1 MSRASRQVLRCSLTA
16 ILLFAMAMV
25 ASEGAAQ
32 IYHVK
37 EMNTEKLRVLERDKT
52 VVLLPGGII
61 EQHGP
66 YLPAFADG
74 YMNER
79 MTQEIANAIVERPG
93 WKVLIFPLIPLGA
106 GGANEI
112 GLKYVFDGT
121 YAVRFATL
129 RAVFMDLA
137 TELGE
142 AGFRWIFVV
151 HLHGAP
157 NHSRALDQAGDYFRD
172 TYGGRMVHLFGL
184 LPVIGAGREVQKTLD
199 AKEQQEDGFA
209 PHAGLHETSVLLFLR
224 PDLVSPARQTAPP
237 LTGQNFDDLSR
248 IARTEGWPGYFGSP
262 RLASAAYGARV
273 WRAWS
278 ARFIEFALKTLDGFD
293 LQQVPRYADV
303 MSKSPANVAIDR
315 AALAHDQDVER
326 KQLDWLT
333 KLGLK

>member
-1 MSRASRQVLRCSLTA
+1 
-16 ILLFAMAMV
+16 
-25 ASEGAAQ
+25 
-32 IYHVK
+32 
-37 EMNTEKLRVLERDKT
+37 
-52 VVLLPGGII
+52 VLLPGGII

-121 YAVRFATL
+121 YAVHFATL

-157 NHSRALDQAGDYFRD
+157 NHNRALDQAGDYFRD

-184 LPVIGAGREVQKTLD
+184 LPVS
-199 AKEQQEDGFA
+199 A
-209 PHAGLHETSVLLFLR
+209 PAARSKRRWTPRNSKRMALPPMRACTRRACCSSSGPTS
-224 PDLVSPARQTAPP
+224 
-237 LTGQNFDDLSR
+237 
-248 IARTEGWPGYFGSP
+248 
-262 RLASAAYGARV
+262 
-273 WRAWS
+273 
-278 ARFIEFALKTLDGFD
+278 
-293 LQQVPRYADV
+293 
-303 MSKSPANVAIDR
+303 
-315 AALAHDQDVER
+315 
-326 KQLDWLT
+326 
-333 KLGLK
+333 